1 LLKLDRAPKVVENI
15 RGIRPRSV
23 VYLYSGGKDSSLALA
38 LTRDFI
44 KSLCSEIGCKVYV
57 VHIVVTGNSL
67 PANTFCSQYVLKWH
81 ESNYGFAPV
90 VLAASKSFPELMCKY
105 GFQIM
110 SGRWCWAEFKEKP
123 LRSFEQVLP
132 RPILEIDGMA
142 RGDSRWRA
150 QVMKEELER
159 VTTSVGRDYWAWH
172 PLFSLDID
180 SDKKLELL
188 KQYNEFECVANLYDL
203 FNDSMNCVICP
214 YKSKEKIMRLSGSDP
229 AAAVYWNL
237 IDACVRSERW
247 REKFSLL
254 GNSKK
259 IVDYIKGL

>member
-1 LLKLDRAPKVVENI
+1 MLDRAKIDVI
-15 RGIRPRSV
+15 RQIRPRTV
-23 VYLYSGGKDSSLALA
+23 LYLFSGGKDSALA
-38 LTRDFI
+38 LLLTRDLI
-44 KSLCSEIGCKVYV
+44 KDLCSEIGCKVYV
-57 VHIVVTGNSL
+57 VHIVIPGNSL

-81 ESNYGFAPV
+81 ESNYGFVPV
-90 VLAASKSFPELMCKY
+90 VLAAPKSFPELMCKY

-132 RPILEIDGMA
+132 RPILEIDGMSKS
-142 RGDSRWRA
+142 DSRWRA
-150 QVMKEELER
+150 QAMKAEIER
-159 VTTSVGRDYWAWH
+159 VTTNEGRDYWAWH

-188 KQYNEFECVANLYDL
+188 RQHKEFECIVRLYEVYG
-203 FNDSMNCVICP
+203 DSMNCVICP
-214 YKSKEKIMRLSGSDP
+214 YKSKEKLMKLAGSDP

-259 IVDYIKGL
+259 ITDYIKSL